1 MPSGSLRSILIG
13 MSEESTFSE
22 RNGPSLRIVPEGDD
36 RERLVCPDCGF
47 IDYQNPRVV
56 VGSVATWSERIL
68 LVKRAINPRRGYW
81 TLPAGFLEHGE
92 SPAEGALREARE
104 EACASL
110 ELDQL
115 LAVYSIP
122 RIGQVQLMYRARL
135 VTPDI
140 AAGAESE
147 AVGLFGWDDIPWG
160 EIAFPS
166 VRWALD
172 HWLETRAEATFAP
185 RVNPPGDTGDM
196 RRA

>member
-1 MPSGSLRSILIG
+1 
-13 MSEESTFSE
+13 MSEEKSFAQGA
-22 RNGPSLRIVPEGDD
+22 GPSLRVVPEGDD

-47 IDYQNPRVV
+47 IDYQNPRVI
-56 VGSVATWSERIL
+56 VGSVATWGERIL
-68 LVKRAINPRRGYW
+68 LVKRAIQPRRGFW

-104 EACASL
+104 EACAEL

-135 VTPDI
+135 VAPDV
-140 AAGAESE
+140 AAGDESE
-147 AVGLFGWDDIPWG
+147 AVDLFAWDDIPWD

-166 VRWALD
+166 VRWALG
-172 HWLETRAEATFAP
+172 HWRETRGETAFAP
-185 RVNPPGDTGDM
+185 RVNPPGETGDM
-196 RRA
+196 RRG